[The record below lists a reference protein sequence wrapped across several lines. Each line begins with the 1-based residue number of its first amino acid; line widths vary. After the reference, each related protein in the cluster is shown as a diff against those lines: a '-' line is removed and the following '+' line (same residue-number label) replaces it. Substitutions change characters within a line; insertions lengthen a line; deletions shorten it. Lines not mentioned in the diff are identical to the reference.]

1 VHIVDL
7 ILVLAVLGGAVSKAI
22 EAVAAGQQ
30 SNKKKADG
38 RIVHNGKAQE
48 SVGGKDERLRNV
60 NSR

>member
-38 RIVHNGKAQE
+38 RIVHNSKAQE